1 MISRSIEKTLK
12 LGAACVLALGVSA
25 HAQSGTIIDNFGSTD
40 TRMGWYVDFASTTTS
55 DHFSEPTTTLAGS
68 VVKYH
73 IFRVITQSTS
83 DAACFDIATAHPD
96 FVPAATADTRI
107 WFFNQ
112 NTSTDQVLNDDFG
125 GTLFSHGRIWLS
137 GSNPFV
143 DLKIAAYSPT
153 WNTAHFKVYV
163 DRLPLTEAACTT
175 GNGGIQWVK
184 NKDGV
189 FTSG

>member
-1 MISRSIEKTLK
+1 MFSRSIGKTLK
-12 LGAACVLALGVSA
+12 LGAAFMLALGVSA

-40 TRMGWYVDFASTTTS
+40 TRMGWYVDFASTS
-55 DHFSEPTTTLAGS
+55 PGHFSEPTTTLAGS

-107 WFFNQ
+107 WFANQ
-112 NTSTDQVLNDDFG
+112 TTGLDQVLNDDFG
-125 GTLFSHGRIWLS
+125 GALFSRGRVWLS

-143 DLKIAAYSPT
+143 DMKIAAYNPT

-163 DRLPLTEAACTT
+163 DRLPLSEAACTT
-175 GNGGIQWVK
+175 TNGGIPWVK
-184 NKDGV
+184 NKAGV